1 MAEPQRPRRELA
13 YEPLSATELAED
25 RASLVGALLEWR
37 GREAMYVRVDGRIVG
52 IVYRPAKE
60 G

>member
-1 MAEPQRPRRELA
+1 MTPQRPRRDVA

-25 RASLVGALLEWR
+25 RASLVGMRLEWR
-37 GREAMYVRVDGRIVG
+37 GRDALYVRVEGRIVG
-52 IVYRPAKE
+52 VVYRPAKE